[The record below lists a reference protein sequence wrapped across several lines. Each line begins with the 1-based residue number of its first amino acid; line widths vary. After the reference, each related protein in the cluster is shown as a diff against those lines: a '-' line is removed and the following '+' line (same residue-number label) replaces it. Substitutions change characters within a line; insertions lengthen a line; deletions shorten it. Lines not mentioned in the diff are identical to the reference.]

1 MVEEDEQM
9 GVRPEMIIASQPD
22 QVARISGV
30 TADSLRDD
38 VMYFP
43 TLGDGFSV
51 EVEEPLD
58 GRMLVDG
65 SDVTKGDE
73 GVVAWKERPNFS
85 SAILCGDV
93 VTRGHDHIV
102 LRLYIR
108 WSNRVSCCPGYG
120 KIWDQT
126 NASTTEDSGT
136 MICFASREIRHF
148 FVRSS
153 RLTVG
158 SRITVLSNNVLRCMY
173 STRIHRYSSTLYSTV
188 RKRYST
194 VQYSS
199 SIMFCKTR

>member
-1 MVEEDEQM
+1 
-9 GVRPEMIIASQPD
+9 
-22 QVARISGV
+22 
-30 TADSLRDD
+30 
-38 VMYFP
+38 
-43 TLGDGFSV
+43 
-51 EVEEPLD
+51 
-58 GRMLVDG
+58 MLVDG

-148 FVRSS
+148 FVRRGKHESQNVTTFRTEDKRGDSS
-153 RLTVG
+153 ELIRPQLARRRTVEITRERRKHDGQGNTLTL
-158 SRITVLSNNVLRCMY
+158 TLTLTHLFQLSNRWDE
-173 STRIHRYSSTLYSTV
+173 SSDN
-188 RKRYST
+188 RR
-194 VQYSS
+194 
-199 SIMFCKTR
+199 